1 MRRAGTVDTVDRSNR
16 SKHATR
22 HDPSRKDGRPAF
34 IQMGSGVDRCGAR
47 ANHRCAKRHRKQ
59 QAHIAVYT
67 YNLGGYEEPRG
78 FQVPCVPDTV
88 DAFLFLD
95 ARTKRKAPKAALAYW
110 KRQGWKL
117 KIVPL
122 EDATPYVSGE
132 RLTSKYLKFTPPE
145 WMERYDWL
153 VGYDHDMTINL
164 QKLPRFLEDRD
175 DRPLL
180 MLKWYWRDC
189 EDDAFKCMMWE
200 MNDMLTKRPE
210 YVKSSRRNI
219 QHWKELMRSLHEA
232 REAFMPPHYYESC
245 IIARNL
251 KHEKA
256 ETVRNAFEKIYNMSH
271 DIQRDQFLLPYYLWR
286 HDLSYE
292 LEALHL
298 DEMQEQL
305 DMCSVPTKR
314 KRN

>member
-1 MRRAGTVDTVDRSNR
+1 MRRAGTVDRSNR
-16 SKHATR
+16 STHVTL
-22 HDPSRKDGRPAF
+22 DPSRKDGRSAF

-47 ANHRCAKRHRKQ
+47 ANHRCAKRHIKQ
-59 QAHIAVYT
+59 KAHIAVYT

-122 EDATPYVSGE
+122 EDATPYVSG
-132 RLTSKYLKFTPPE
+132 
-145 WMERYDWL
+145 
-153 VGYDHDMTINL
+153 DHDMTINL

>member
-1 MRRAGTVDTVDRSNR
+1 MRRAGTVDRSNR
-16 SKHATR
+16 STHVTL
-22 HDPSRKDGRPAF
+22 DPSRKDGRSAF

-47 ANHRCAKRHRKQ
+47 ANHRCAKRHIKQ
-59 QAHIAVYT
+59 KAHIAVYT

-95 ARTKRKAPKAALAYW
+95 ARTKRKAPK
-110 KRQGWKL
+110 GWKL

-122 EDATPYVSGE
+122 EDATPYVSG
-132 RLTSKYLKFTPPE
+132 
-145 WMERYDWL
+145 
-153 VGYDHDMTINL
+153 DHDMTINL